1 MVCSTFR
8 VKGPLPLTERFNII
22 LAPPTKNQSRRQR
35 MALIC
40 FCFSE
45 YSRSILFCSVLFW
58 SGLVWSGLVWSG
70 LVWSGLVWSG
80 LVWSGLVWSHLP
92 RTALEKVRKRLH
104 GVLIVNLSPSLS
116 IHFIRSPRIFVPSRE
131 KSPKVSA
138 RLLKFPQQRLATWG

>member
-45 YSRSILFCSVLFW
+45 YSRSILFCSVL
-58 SGLVWSGLVWSG
+58 VWSGLVWSG

-80 LVWSGLVWSHLP
+80 LVWSGLTYHEL
-92 RTALEKVRKRLH
+92 
-104 GVLIVNLSPSLS
+104 LSKKLG
-116 IHFIRSPRIFVPSRE
+116 
-131 KSPKVSA
+131 SA
-138 RLLKFPQQRLATWG
+138 STEFS